1 MVTIEI
7 KKKQDAE
14 LFGEF
19 LAEYLDENVTSLGK
33 ELFDVQNNVR
43 KQIQGEGT
51 EMTQEETEIEE
62 EEEEEEDTDEEDDS
76 EE

>member
-1 MVTIEI
+1 MEI

-33 ELFDVQNNVR
+33 ELFDVLNNVR